1 MRTLIKPTAT
11 ELRDMLDWLDGKGAG
26 WPERFPMVWGQ
37 VAAALPMLGTIMS
50 VASAGMTI
58 LGAISSS
65 NGMQQQASAQE
76 RAGQVAVQ
84 NAESVRVQREA
95 QAKQLE
101 AEALQNRAA
110 ANDEAAKAQRV
121 AIEAKRK
128 GRLLAGKA
136 QAVMAASG
144 AGVDDSMTA
153 GLLAEG
159 DYAGD
164 VALFEGDQRARSFKN
179 AAHVND
185 YQAAGQRYQGDA
197 GIWQA
202 KQTKAAYDNAAGS
215 TRGAANARLIG
226 GIASAG
232 VSMATYYGGSDWGK
246 PEIGDQAAARAVD
259 RYGAVIY
266 DDVTGFNSV
275 T

>member
-1 MRTLIKPTAT
+1 MRKPTDT

-26 WPERFPMVWGQ
+26 WPERFPMIWGPL
-37 VAAALPMLGTIMS
+37 AAAAPMIGTIMS

-65 NGMQQQASAQE
+65 NGMNQQADAQQ

-84 NAESVRVQREA
+84 NAENARVQREA

-101 AEALQNRAA
+101 AEALQNRAT
-110 ANDEAAKAQRV
+110 ANDEAAIGQRKM
-121 AIEAKRK
+121 IEAKRK
-128 GRLLAGKA
+128 GRLLAGRA

-144 AGVDDSMTA
+144 AGVDDTMTA
-153 GLLAEG
+153 GLLAES
-159 DYAGD
+159 DYAGE

-185 YQAAGQRYQGDA
+185 YQAAGQRYA
-197 GIWQA
+197 GEAGMWQA
-202 KQTKAAYDNAAGS
+202 KQTKAAYDSAAAS
-215 TRGAANARLIG
+215 TRGAATSRLIG

-232 VSMATYYGGSDWGK
+232 MSLAAKYGGDWGSGTESIS
-246 PEIGDQAAARAVD
+246 PAMRGDEYTVNDPRFASLPGGQW
-259 RYGAVIY
+259 GL
-266 DDVTGFNSV
+266 T
-275 T
+275 